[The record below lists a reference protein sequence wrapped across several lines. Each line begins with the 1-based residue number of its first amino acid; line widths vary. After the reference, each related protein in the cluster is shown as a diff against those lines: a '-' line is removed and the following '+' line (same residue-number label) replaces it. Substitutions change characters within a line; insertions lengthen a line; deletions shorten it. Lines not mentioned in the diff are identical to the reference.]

1 MLGTLLSTKKKGR
14 KKENS
19 FICYLFSWVDLGLDL
34 KWPNWLVLGKERRQA
49 LLFLSPMSIFCSASY
64 ASPHDSSSD
73 PLMEQ
78 ETDLD
83 ISLKCRKFLSSILVV
98 SLGRGLWS
106 CLPAAFLSLYLNYW
120 VIFFPRR
127 NIRWLGSVVSLIQSY
142 ILGTLS
148 VKFAFLNWSGDITVT
163 CSVFLLCGNMLIS
176 QWFLKELLEHKL
188 FARFRLPFFW
198 ALVLRNQASE
208 SCEKQAEQVIVE
220 LPDTNRNDEKPDK
233 PASET
238 ENQRGA
244 ELGYS

>member
-1 MLGTLLSTKKKGR
+1 MINSEDFNKLRTALQRHLLFLLNRPSSARVHHYIHHLPATVHLGLSNGPQAPLFLLIVFQIPLMLGTLLSTKKKGR

-120 VIFFPRR
+120 VIFFPAE
-127 NIRWLGSVVSLIQSY
+127 
-142 ILGTLS
+142 ILGD
-148 VKFAFLNWSGDITVT
+148 W
-163 CSVFLLCGNMLIS
+163 
-176 QWFLKELLEHKL
+176 
-188 FARFRLPFFW
+188 
-198 ALVLRNQASE
+198 VLW
-208 SCEKQAEQVIVE
+208 CH
-220 LPDTNRNDEKPDK
+220 
-233 PASET
+233 
-238 ENQRGA
+238 
-244 ELGYS
+244 